1 MDREHGW
8 IGRKDR
14 HPVTVDAVVHRDG
27 GSHVA
32 VTLADMSDEGCRI
45 ESDEH
50 FRIGEYVEIDIPDR
64 GRTKAQIRWALPD
77 SAGAKFLSGA
87 GPGPD

>member
-14 HPVTVDAVVHRDG
+14 HPIAVDAVVHRDD
-27 GSHVA
+27 GSN
-32 VTLADMSDEGCRI
+32 VTVTVVDLSDEGCRI

-50 FRIGEYVEIDIPDR
+50 FRIGEHVEIDLPGT
-64 GRTKAQIRWALPD
+64 GRVKAQIRWALPD
-77 SAGAKFLSGA
+77 SAGARFVTGA
-87 GPGPD
+87 EPDGG

>member
-14 HPVTVDAVVHRDG
+14 HSVSMDAIVYRGDG
-27 GSHVA
+27 QVQ
-32 VTLADMSDEGCRI
+32 VKLADFSDEGCRI

-50 FRIGEYVEIDIPDR
+50 FRIGEHVEIDVSGM
-64 GRTKAQIRWALPD
+64 GRLKAQIRWALPD
-77 SAGAKFLSGA
+77 SAGARFVTEIE
-87 GPGPD
+87 PDPD

>member
-14 HPVTVDAVVHRDG
+14 HPIAVDAVIHRADDG
-27 GSHVA
+27 QVA
-32 VTLADMSDEGCRI
+32 VTLTDISDDGCRI

-50 FRIGEYVEIDIPDR
+50 FRIGEYVELDSPKL
-64 GRTKAQIRWALPD
+64 GRVKAQIRWALPD
-77 SAGAKFLSGA
+77 SAGAKFLRDDGTEEA
-87 GPGPD
+87 

>member
-14 HPVTVDAVVHRDG
+14 HPVAVDAVVHRDD
-27 GSHVA
+27 GSNVTVA
-32 VTLADMSDEGCRI
+32 LVDLSDEGCRI

-50 FRIGEYVEIDIPDR
+50 FRIGEHVEINLPET
-64 GRTKAQIRWALPD
+64 GKVKAQIRWALPD
-77 SAGAKFLSGA
+77 SAGARFFTEA
-87 GPGPD
+87 DPDEA